1 MKKLKVLLS
10 FIQLSVVEKI
20 AFYRNVIIKLT
31 GNSSF
36 ENPDASLESASGSV
50 DKLESSFLA
59 SRDGSHTA
67 VAAMHADEVAA
78 DNVFRALATYVDR
91 IAVGDEV
98 KILSSG
104 FQVSKQPVVA
114 QKPTLSVENGSHSGS
129 VKLIAKAVD
138 RAGAYIWQY
147 SLDGVEW
154 VVGGNSTASTYLLEG
169 LTVAKKYYFCVAAI
183 TTEGTTDFTAPVL
196 KVVV

>member
-1 MKKLKVLLS
+1 MKKLKVLLA

-31 GNSSF
+31 DNRLF
-36 ENPDASLESASGSV
+36 VNPDASLETAQAAV

-67 VAAMHADEVAA
+67 VATMHADEVAA
-78 DNVFRALATYVDR
+78 DTIFRTLATYVDR
-91 IAVGDEV
+91 IADGDEV

-104 FQVSKQPVVA
+104 FQISKQPIVA
-114 QKPTLSVENGSHSGS
+114 QKPALAVENGLHSGS

-147 SLDGVEW
+147 SLDGAEW
-154 VVGGNSTASTYLLEG
+154 VVGGNSTASTFLLEG
-169 LTVAKKYYFCVAAI
+169 LTVAKKYYFRVAAV
-183 TTEGTTDFTAPVL
+183 TPTGTTDFTATVA